1 MLVIE
6 ASTIYT
12 LKLEYLNRMTNY
24 IQILSPI
31 LIIVN
36 IFREKK
42 EEASFWTIQTWSAL
56 VIWWRFLLF
65 LRSVTAFSWLI
76 RMIIECLKDMLT
88 FLLVLFF
95 SIIAFADAF
104 QSIEKILVLEETI
117 EATSVSQDADLYD
130 KYVKRYFKAW

>member
-1 MLVIE
+1 
-6 ASTIYT
+6 
-12 LKLEYLNRMTNY
+12 MTNY

-56 VIWWRFLLF
+56 VIWWRVLLF